1 MERLPKETLLNAID
15 TYKTVIEA
23 VDGKDTDYC
32 PVLDKVTVT
41 LLEELK
47 AYRDAEEQGLIL
59 RLPCKVGDTVY
70 TVDYYYDCDCDYE
83 CIEIDSYKCEEDLP
97 CEHQYKV
104 YRVKEI
110 KFQEQMLVVV
120 GKSVFLTKE
129 EAEQKLEEMKEK

>member
-47 AYRDAEEQGLIL
+47 AYRDAEEQIISELQES
-59 RLPCKVGDTVY
+59 RKFYYEHQRYDEYAYVG
-70 TVDYYYDCDCDYE
+70 VDRS
-83 CIEIDSYKCEEDLP
+83 IEIVKQVFELIEEGDAI
-97 CEHQYKV
+97 E
-104 YRVKEI
+104 
-110 KFQEQMLVVV
+110 
-120 GKSVFLTKE
+120 
-129 EAEQKLEEMKEK
+129 

>member
-1 MERLPKETLLNAID
+1 MKKNYVGIKGINAP
-15 TYKTVIEA
+15 TYVGEA
-23 VDGKDTDYC
+23 INKLADY
-32 PVLDKVTVT
+32 
-41 LLEELK
+41 E
-47 AYRDAEEQGLIL
+47 DAEEQGLLL
-59 RLPCKVGDTVY
+59 RLPCKVGDKVY

-120 GKSVFLTKE
+120 GKSVFLTQE
-129 EAEQKLEEMKEK
+129 EAEQKLASMQKEETE